1 MNVLSHFRRH
11 DSLLPGTRTA
21 CECPHA
27 VSTIHQVWKSSRP
40 GLKALHTFTLYA
52 ISRRKASWMWIL
64 LIGIGLHGLANE
76 SLAQDDAASPGTVA
90 VEPAVSDGTS
100 TSDSGIADPNSATG
114 SVIPNS
120 ATGNA
125 EQPVGRISTNVIDM
139 IEALGVW
146 VVPFAIASI
155 IFLWFSVDR
164 LVVLRRGRVIPR
176 PFVQRF
182 LRLLEDGELEQ
193 DEALQ
198 ICVENHS
205 PIASIFAHAVRKWG
219 KPSVEVEQAIID
231 GGERQVA
238 ELQRNLRVLHGIHTI
253 TPMLGLLGTV
263 WGMLESF
270 SQIAFA
276 GAMGQT
282 DQLASGIA
290 LALVTTVVGLLIAI
304 PALVMHMYF
313 SGKIDTLVME
323 MDDLSQR
330 VVYCIS
336 AEALT
341 ARMGRA
347 KKMMNSSKPEPEAVR
362 KR

>member
-1 MNVLSHFRRH
+1 MNPQLTFQRSFTQDTVLAVDAFRRF
-11 DSLLPGTRTA
+11 GVIAR
-21 CECPHA
+21 
-27 VSTIHQVWKSSRP
+27 
-40 GLKALHTFTLYA
+40 
-52 ISRRKASWMWIL
+52 
-64 LIGIGLHGLANE
+64 GLA
-76 SLAQDDAASPGTVA
+76 LLLVVGALAGGTLVAQDTPTEPVP
-90 VEPAVSDGTS
+90 VEA
-100 TSDSGIADPNSATG
+100 
-114 SVIPNS
+114 
-120 ATGNA
+120 GNA
-125 EQPVGRISTNVIDM
+125 PPAKSPADATLSPPNAAKVGRISTNVIDM
-139 IEALGVW
+139 IDALGMW
-146 VVPFAIASI
+146 NIPFAMASI
-155 IFLWFSVDR
+155 IFLWFTVDR

-182 LRLLEDGELEQ
+182 LRLLEDGEMEQ
-193 DEALQ
+193 DEALEV
-198 ICVENHS
+198 CLENRS
-205 PIASIFAHAVRKWG
+205 PIANIFAHAIRKWG

-238 ELQRNLRVLHGIHTI
+238 ELRKNLRVLSGIHTV

-263 WGMLESF
+263 WGMLDSF

-304 PALVMHMYF
+304 PALITHMYL
-313 SGKIDTLVME
+313 SGKIDSLVME

-336 AEALT
+336 AEGLVG
-341 ARMGRA
+341 RMGRA
-347 KKMMNSSKPEPEAVR
+347 KKMMNSPKADPETVAAR